1 MKQSDLIE
9 RMYEVCAD
17 AITLATQLSRAP
29 DLPAPEVL
37 RQRIGATF
45 DNLRQRAAHADIP
58 SSDAMEAIYAIAAFM
73 DEQILRSPWPARQQW
88 MAQPLQLVYF
98 QENTAGEGF
107 YDRLAQLETN
117 PEKVHVLSIYYYCL
131 ALGFQGKYAVGYSA
145 EHVAL
150 QERAQAVVGRRLPS
164 AETLSPGGYP
174 KQQRQLS
181 LNPKQFPVIGAAIG
195 FLALSLLVYFV
206 LVITIGVSADNAA
219 EKIRAS
225 AGAEPGRVAKTQE
238 ESE

>member
-107 YDRLAQLETN
+107 YDRLAQLEAN

-145 EHVAL
+145 ELVAL
-150 QERAQAVVGRRLPS
+150 QERAQSVVGRRLPGT
-164 AETLSPGGYP
+164 ETLSPHGYP
-174 KQQRQLS
+174 QQRQLS
-181 LNPKQFPVIGAAIG
+181 LNPKQFPVIGAAVG
-195 FLALSLLVYFV
+195 FLGLSLLIYLV
-206 LVITIGVSADNAA
+206 LMITIGVSADNASDD
-219 EKIRAS
+219 IRAS
-225 AGAEPGRVAKTQE
+225 AGIKPGQVAQAEEK
-238 ESE
+238 SE